1 MGYRQREKTVTTLC
15 TIAVIIILIIFIVP
29 TFWMVQTSFRVGKEI
44 NSFPPVWWPQEL
56 TLSSYTKLFGGSH
69 EESTIPFG
77 DYFRNSMVATVVSC
91 AVALTLGTMAGY
103 AFARHEFKGKRNLFL
118 AIILMRA
125 IPGLALGMPLLVMF
139 KWVRLVNNVWGLI
152 LVYTMVN
159 VPFITWLM
167 EGFFKDIP
175 PDLAEAAL
183 IDGCSRLQ
191 ALLKVDLPIAAPG
204 VAASTIFA
212 FLLSWNEFAIA
223 LILTRTPAS
232 RTLPVGLFDFVGE
245 FFIDWGGMSAA
256 GTIILIPVVILT
268 FLVQRW
274 IARGLTFG
282 ALK

>member
-1 MGYRQREKTVTTLC
+1 MGYRQREQMVTALC
-15 TIAVIIILIIFIVP
+15 TIAAIIILIIFIVP
-29 TFWMVQTSFRVGKEI
+29 TFWMVQTSFRVGREI
-44 NSFPPVWWPQEL
+44 NSFPPVWWPQQL

-69 EESTIPFG
+69 EESTIAFG
-77 DYFRNSMVATVVSC
+77 DYFRNSIVATMVSC

-103 AFARHEFKGKRNLFL
+103 AFARHEFKGKRQLFL
-118 AIILMRA
+118 GIILMRA
-125 IPGLALGMPLLVMF
+125 IPGLALGMPLLVVF

-159 VPFITWLM
+159 APFITWLM

-175 PDLAEAAL
+175 HDLAEAAL
-183 IDGCSRLQ
+183 IDGCSRVQ
-191 ALLKVDLPIAAPG
+191 ALLKVDLPLAAPG
-204 VAASTIFA
+204 LAASTIFA

-232 RTLPVGLFDFVGE
+232 RTLSVGLFDFMGE

>member
-1 MGYRQREKTVTTLC
+1 MGYRQREKTVTALC

-44 NSFPPVWWPQEL
+44 NSFPPVWWPKEL

>member
-103 AFARHEFKGKRNLFL
+103 AFTRHEFKGKRNLFL

>member
-1 MGYRQREKTVTTLC
+1 MGYRQREQLVTTLC
-15 TIAVIIILIIFIVP
+15 TIAVIIILVIFIVP
-29 TFWMVQTSFRVGKEI
+29 TFWMVQTSFRVGREI
-44 NSFPPVWWPQEL
+44 NSFPPAWWPQQL

-69 EESTIPFG
+69 EESTIAFG
-77 DYFRNSMVATVVSC
+77 DYFRNSIVATVVSC
-91 AVALTLGTMAGY
+91 AVALALGTMAGY
-103 AFARHEFKGKRNLFL
+103 AFARHEFKGKRQLFL
-118 AIILMRA
+118 GIILMRA

-139 KWVRLVNNVWGLI
+139 KWVGLVNNVWGLI

-159 VPFITWLM
+159 APFITWLM

-175 PDLAEAAL
+175 HDLAEAAL

-191 ALLKVDLPIAAPG
+191 ALLKVDLPLAAPG

-232 RTLPVGLFDFVGE
+232 RTLSVGLFDFMGE

>member
-1 MGYRQREKTVTTLC
+1 MGYRQREQMVTALC
-15 TIAVIIILIIFIVP
+15 TIAVIIILVIFIVP

-44 NSFPPVWWPQEL
+44 NSFPPVWWPQQL

-69 EESTIPFG
+69 EESTIAFG

-103 AFARHEFKGKRNLFL
+103 AFARHEFKGKRQLFL
-118 AIILMRA
+118 GIILMRA

-139 KWVRLVNNVWGLI
+139 KWVGLVNNIWGLI

-159 VPFITWLM
+159 APFITWLM

-175 PDLAEAAL
+175 HDLAEAAL

-191 ALLKVDLPIAAPG
+191 ALLKVDLPLAAPG

-232 RTLPVGLFDFVGE
+232 RTLPVGLFDFMGE

>member
-1 MGYRQREKTVTTLC
+1 MGYRQREQMVTALC

-44 NSFPPVWWPQEL
+44 NSFPPVWWPQRL

-69 EESTIPFG
+69 EESTIAFG
-77 DYFRNSMVATVVSC
+77 DYFRNSVVATVVSC
-91 AVALTLGTMAGY
+91 AVALSLGTMAGY
-103 AFARHEFKGKRNLFL
+103 AFARHEFKGKRKLFL

-159 VPFITWLM
+159 APFITWLM

-191 ALLKVDLPIAAPG
+191 ALLKVDLPLAAPG

>member
-1 MGYRQREKTVTTLC
+1 MVTALC

-44 NSFPPVWWPQEL
+44 NSFPPVWWPQQL

-69 EESTIPFG
+69 EESTIAFG
-77 DYFRNSMVATVVSC
+77 DYFRNSVVATVVSC
-91 AVALTLGTMAGY
+91 AVALSLGTMAGY
-103 AFARHEFKGKRNLFL
+103 AFARHEFKGKRKLFL

-159 VPFITWLM
+159 APFITWLM

-191 ALLKVDLPIAAPG
+191 ALLKVDLPLAAPG

-268 FLVQRW
+268 FLLQRW

>member
-1 MGYRQREKTVTTLC
+1 MVTALC

-44 NSFPPVWWPQEL
+44 NSFPPVWWPQQL

-69 EESTIPFG
+69 EESTIAFG
-77 DYFRNSMVATVVSC
+77 DYFRNSVVATVVSC
-91 AVALTLGTMAGY
+91 AVALSLGTMAGY
-103 AFARHEFKGKRNLFL
+103 AFARHEFKGKRKLFL

-159 VPFITWLM
+159 APFITWLM

-191 ALLKVDLPIAAPG
+191 ALLKVDLPLAAPG

-256 GTIILIPVVILT
+256 GTIILVPVVILT

>member
-1 MGYRQREKTVTTLC
+1 MGYRQREQMVTALC
-15 TIAVIIILIIFIVP
+15 TIAVIIILIIFVVP
-29 TFWMVQTSFRVGKEI
+29 TFWMMQTSFRVGREI
-44 NSFPPVWWPQEL
+44 NSFPPVWWPQQL
-56 TLSSYTKLFGGSH
+56 TLSSYTKLFGGGH

-77 DYFRNSMVATVVSC
+77 DYFRNSIVATMVSC

-103 AFARHEFKGKRNLFL
+103 AFARHEFKGKRQLFL
-118 AIILMRA
+118 GIILMRA
-125 IPGLALGMPLLVMF
+125 IPGLALGMPLLVVF

-159 VPFITWLM
+159 APFITWLM

-175 PDLAEAAL
+175 QDLAEAAL
-183 IDGCSRLQ
+183 IDGCSRVQ
-191 ALLKVDLPIAAPG
+191 ALLKVDLPLAAPG
-204 VAASTIFA
+204 LAASTIFA

-232 RTLPVGLFDFVGE
+232 RTLSVGLFDFMGE

-256 GTIILIPVVILT
+256 GTIVLIPVVILT

>member
-1 MGYRQREKTVTTLC
+1 MGYRQRKQMVTALC

-44 NSFPPVWWPQEL
+44 NSFPPVWWPQQL

-69 EESTIPFG
+69 EESTIAFG
-77 DYFRNSMVATVVSC
+77 DYFRNSVVATVVSC
-91 AVALTLGTMAGY
+91 AVALSLGTMAGY
-103 AFARHEFKGKRNLFL
+103 AFARHEFKGKRKLFL

-159 VPFITWLM
+159 APFITWLM

-191 ALLKVDLPIAAPG
+191 ALLKVDLPLAAPG